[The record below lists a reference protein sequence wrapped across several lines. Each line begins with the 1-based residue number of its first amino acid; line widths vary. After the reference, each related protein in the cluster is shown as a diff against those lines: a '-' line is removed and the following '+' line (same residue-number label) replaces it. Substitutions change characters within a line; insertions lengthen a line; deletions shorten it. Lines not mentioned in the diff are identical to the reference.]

1 VAFKRPKKPKE
12 SFELVSLIDMIFILL
27 VFFLVTNFVIKMPLQ
42 ERSLYIPT
50 PKSETG
56 RAQIVI
62 QFIDGNRIFWLDDT
76 VSGLVSEIEEN
87 YGYLSPQRLR
97 TRIVSELIRRNTIS
111 SGELNSKL
119 DALRKRA
126 DEDPYVSYFI
136 LIRCPNDLPFAR
148 MIDIIAKISDTAY
161 RNIKYGCVGGELEDI
176 RQCKRIT
183 TVSELDD
190 KGFQRQNIRID
201 F

>member
-1 VAFKRPKKPKE
+1 
-12 SFELVSLIDMIFILL
+12 MIFILL
-27 VFFLVTNFVIKMPLQ
+27 VFFLVTNFVIKMPMQ

-50 PKSETG
+50 PKSELG

-62 QFIDGNRIFWLDDT
+62 QFIDSKRVFWIDDT

-87 YGYLSPQRLR
+87 YGYLSPERLR
-97 TRIVSELIRRNTIS
+97 TRIVSELIRRNTITAAV
-111 SGELNSKL
+111 LDTKL
-119 DALRKRA
+119 DALRQRA
-126 DEDPYVSYFI
+126 DQDPYASYFV

-148 MIDIIAKISDTAY
+148 MIDVIAKISDTSY
-161 RNIKYGCVGGELEDI
+161 RNIKYGCVGGEMEDI
-176 RQCKRIT
+176 RQCRRIT
-183 TVSELDD
+183 TVSEQDD